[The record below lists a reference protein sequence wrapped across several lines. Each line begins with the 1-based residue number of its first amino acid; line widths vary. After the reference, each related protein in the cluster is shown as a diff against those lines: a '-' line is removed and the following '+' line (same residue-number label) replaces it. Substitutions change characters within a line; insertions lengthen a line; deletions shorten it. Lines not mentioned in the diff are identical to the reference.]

1 MGLWMSSIDERGV
14 ILFNPRSTQ
23 AIGDSTL
30 PMGLIMAASHIAQ
43 RFRVKIID
51 QRLEASWPRLLRDL
65 LKQQPVC
72 MGVTAMTG
80 RQIIEGLKASRIAAR
95 AGCSIVWGGV
105 HASLLPAQ
113 TVLHPLIDYVVE
125 GEGEETLDELV
136 QYLAEGRD
144 PGCLSGVWTVENG
157 VPRSAGPRA
166 LLDLNLLPE
175 TPYDLVDLKRY
186 IAAGSYGPFLTLY
199 TSRGCPQRCTFC
211 YNYSFNKGRW
221 RAFSPERV
229 LEDIERLTTHHPII
243 EHVQFWDDNFFAHLG
258 RARQIAQ
265 GIARRYT
272 GRLTW
277 SVLGAHVRELTRMD
291 DAYLEDLRASG
302 LKEVVIGV
310 ESGSQK
316 VLERIRK
323 NFLIEELLMVNRRL
337 ARFAIRPTY
346 SFLSGVP
353 GETHEDVEKT
363 VEVMFKLKSE
373 NDSIHVGTVKPF
385 IPYPGTEL
393 YQRALELGFRPP
405 AMLEEWGGFV
415 WSNYLKLKIPWVS
428 KRQRRF
434 LACLYYYSV
443 LINPEYLF
451 IRSSLFSFGAR
462 LLRPI
467 ALWRLKRLE
476 FRLPLLAWIM
486 HWVRRAIL

>member
-166 LLDLNLLPE
+166 LLDLNLLPM
-175 TPYDLVDLKRY
+175 TSLISSAILPRVPT
-186 IAAGSYGPFLTLY
+186 GPF
-199 TSRGCPQRCTFC
+199 
-211 YNYSFNKGRW
+211 
-221 RAFSPERV
+221 SPF
-229 LEDIERLTTHHPII
+229 TH
-243 EHVQFWDDNFFAHLG
+243 L
-258 RARQIAQ
+258 
-265 GIARRYT
+265 
-272 GRLTW
+272 
-277 SVLGAHVRELTRMD
+277 
-291 DAYLEDLRASG
+291 
-302 LKEVVIGV
+302 EVVPNVVPFATTIPSTRADGGPFHQR
-310 ESGSQK
+310 EFS
-316 VLERIRK
+316 RI
-323 NFLIEELLMVNRRL
+323 
-337 ARFAIRPTY
+337 
-346 SFLSGVP
+346 
-353 GETHEDVEKT
+353 
-363 VEVMFKLKSE
+363 
-373 NDSIHVGTVKPF
+373 
-385 IPYPGTEL
+385 
-393 YQRALELGFRPP
+393 
-405 AMLEEWGGFV
+405 
-415 WSNYLKLKIPWVS
+415 
-428 KRQRRF
+428 
-434 LACLYYYSV
+434 
-443 LINPEYLF
+443 
-451 IRSSLFSFGAR
+451 
-462 LLRPI
+462 
-467 ALWRLKRLE
+467 
-476 FRLPLLAWIM
+476 
-486 HWVRRAIL
+486 